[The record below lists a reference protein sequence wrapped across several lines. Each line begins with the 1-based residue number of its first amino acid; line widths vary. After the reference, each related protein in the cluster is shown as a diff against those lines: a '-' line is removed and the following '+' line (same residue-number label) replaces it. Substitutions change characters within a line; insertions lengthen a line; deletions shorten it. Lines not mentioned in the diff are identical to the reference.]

1 MRRGRV
7 EPRPGGRWY
16 ERGVDGVE
24 CQWGRVLAW
33 EPQRRLVLVWQLN
46 AQWKF
51 DPAIHTEVE
60 VRFTALDAQTT
71 RVDLEHRGLDVY
83 GGDAL
88 AMRDAFAWPE
98 GWNGML
104 DHFAAV
110 TASVH
115 DGAAAR

>member
-1 MRRGRV
+1 
-7 EPRPGGRWY
+7 
-16 ERGVDGVE
+16 
-24 CQWGRVLAW
+24 
-33 EPQRRLVLVWQLN
+33 LVLVWQLN